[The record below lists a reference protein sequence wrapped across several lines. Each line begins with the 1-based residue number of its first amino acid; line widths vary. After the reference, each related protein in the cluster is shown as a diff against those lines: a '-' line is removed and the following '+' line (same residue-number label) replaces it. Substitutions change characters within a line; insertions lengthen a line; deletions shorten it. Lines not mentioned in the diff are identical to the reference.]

1 MPGSTSHLLQFMTN
15 QSGES
20 ESAGLAVV
28 VVWCACAGAWWLPSC
43 PCAMQSMCLTRPQP
57 PAHPLYAPL
66 HQAAPRASPPPTYNV
81 AVASARS
88 RSRRCRA
95 RLLLLLPRRALAS
108 PLSLCVAAVRPMHVR
123 SGSGDARTYGAT
135 RRLDSVYLARA
146 AGGWLPWPGLHCRWS
161 EQMVGGSRR
170 HETISALPAGIC
182 RRSEQ
187 RWATEEPTTRGRFG
201 TNKGTIMVIY
211 NSLIRSQIFFYL
223 EGINGEKKLSL
234 SRDSHEK
241 AKRS

>member
-43 PCAMQSMCLTRPQP
+43 PCAHAKHVPHTATTPRSPAVRAASSGSPAREPPTHVQRRCCLRTQP
-57 PAHPLYAPL
+57 IEALPCPTAAAA
-66 HQAAPRASPPPTYNV
+66 AAP
-81 AVASARS
+81 AR
-88 RSRRCRA
+88 
-95 RLLLLLPRRALAS
+95 LAS

-135 RRLDSVYLARA
+135 RRLDPVYLARA

-187 RWATEEPTTRGRFG
+187 RWATEAATTRGRFG
-201 TNKGTIMVIY
+201 TNKGTH
-211 NSLIRSQIFFYL
+211 NGYL
-223 EGINGEKKLSL
+223 
-234 SRDSHEK
+234 
-241 AKRS
+241 